1 MTNQALL
8 DELTAM
14 TCDLVAMPSTADKPD
29 QLRATID
36 YAEGYMRDI
45 PGLYLH
51 RGEYKEK
58 PYLIAT
64 LHQTKTPTIMLNAHL
79 DVVPGYA
86 EQFHPRIENGRIYG
100 RATQDMK
107 GSGAVL
113 LRLLKD
119 LAALPSPP
127 NVGFMFVTDEEI
139 GGEDGTGYLLRQ
151 GWRCEFF
158 LAAEPTDL
166 EICYSHKGPLW
177 VEVHLDG
184 EPAHGS
190 RPWDGTNAIVTMR
203 EGLVALEQRYP
214 TPREAVWRT
223 TAVPTVI
230 NGGDANNRLPKH
242 LALTLDVRRVPEE
255 PLEDV
260 MESLKSCFPAGDV
273 RLIASGPPLATDPQ
287 DATVQK
293 LAQVITAVTGQK
305 AGFFQEHF
313 ATDARFYSDVGIPSV
328 CVGPVG
334 AGLHSDNEWVEIAS
348 LGTLYD
354 ILWQFTNAC

>member
-14 TCDLVAMPSTADKPD
+14 TCDLVAMPSTADRPD
-29 QLRATID
+29 QLHATID
-36 YAEGYMRDI
+36 YAEGYMQDI
-45 PGLYLH
+45 SGLYQH
-51 RGEYKEK
+51 RGEYNEK

-64 LHQTKTPTIMLNAHL
+64 LHETQTPAIMLNAHL
-79 DVVPGYA
+79 DVVPGHA

-139 GGEDGTGYLLRQ
+139 GGEDGTGYLLRE
-151 GWRCEFF
+151 GWRCKFF

-190 RPWDGTNAIVTMR
+190 RPWDGTNAIVAMR

-214 TPREAVWRT
+214 MPHEPVWRT
-223 TAVPTVI
+223 TVVPTVI
-230 NGGDANNRLPKH
+230 NGGDANNRLPKS
-242 LALTLDVRRVPEE
+242 LALTLDVRRIPEDS
-255 PLEDV
+255 LEAV
-260 MESLKSCFPAGDV
+260 MESLSACFPTGDV
-273 RLIASGPPLATDPQ
+273 RLIASGAPLATDPQ
-287 DATVQK
+287 DATVQQ
-293 LAQVITAVTGQK
+293 LAHVIAAVTGQQ

-328 CVGPVG
+328 CVGPIG
-334 AGLHSDNEWVEIAS
+334 AGLHSDNEWVDIAS

-354 ILWQFTNAC
+354 ILWQFTNA